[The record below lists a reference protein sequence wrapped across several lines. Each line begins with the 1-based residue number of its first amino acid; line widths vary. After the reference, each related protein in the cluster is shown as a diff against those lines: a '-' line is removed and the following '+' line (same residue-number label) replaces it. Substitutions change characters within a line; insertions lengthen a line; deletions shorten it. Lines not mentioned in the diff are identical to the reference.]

1 GSQDRRLP
9 ASTGPVPRHGQPV
22 PDLLHADHRLGHVL
36 DPMLHPPAGPRAL
49 QPAAPRLATSL
60 APARGD
66 TRLHAQPLAHVLP
79 DPALG
84 THVAPRPE
92 AAQVRRPAGPVPA
105 RGVTGGIARLPV
117 APAPFPLPRGF
128 FLRSEPFAA
137 PFQEAHARL
146 QDAVRDRPELR

>member
-1 GSQDRRLP
+1 VLQDP
-9 ASTGPVPRHGQPV
+9 FV
-22 PDLLHADHRLGHVL
+22 
-36 DPMLHPPAGPRAL
+36 
-49 QPAAPRLATSL
+49 
-60 APARGD
+60 
-66 TRLHAQPLAHVLP
+66 
-79 DPALG
+79 G

-92 AAQVRRPAGPVPA
+92 AAQVRRPDGPVPA

-146 QDAVRDRPELR
+146 QDAVRDRPELRRADRRAAAARPVPYRSPTATH